1 MAHLIYEYSANL
13 SPGLFDIRQLMGVV
27 HRAAAASGVFPEA
40 GLRSRALRCEDCLIG
55 DGDPSRGFVHLSLRV
70 GRGRALETRLE
81 LGRQLFEL
89 MVSTL
94 QPLLAAQEVALSFE
108 LRELEE
114 HVKFNHR
121 NY

>member
-13 SPGLFDIRQLMGVV
+13 SPDRFDIRELMGVI

-40 GLRSRALRCEDCLIG
+40 GLRSRALRCDDCLIG
-55 DGDPSRGFVHLSLRV
+55 DGDPARGFIHLSLKV
-70 GRGRALETRLE
+70 GRGREPETRLS
-81 LGRQLFEL
+81 LGRDLFEL

-94 QPLLAAQEVALSFE
+94 EPLLAVQEVALSFE
-108 LRELEE
+108 MRELEE